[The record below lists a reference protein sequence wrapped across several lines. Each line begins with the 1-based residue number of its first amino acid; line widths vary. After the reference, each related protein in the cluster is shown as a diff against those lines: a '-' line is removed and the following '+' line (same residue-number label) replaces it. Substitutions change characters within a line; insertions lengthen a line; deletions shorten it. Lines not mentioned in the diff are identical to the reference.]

1 MRNVITIR
9 QIRASALAAAL
20 VALASATTVAG
31 TAHAPFTEL
40 GGDVGVTS
48 WQAMQEREVVMQNLD
63 HSCGSAAVATILRYF
78 YGDEVSEKA
87 VLKRINP
94 AYVARIEGAGGEGDG
109 HPAGWGH
116 GDSADTD
123 LAASFAELAD
133 AASAFG
139 YKAIGL
145 AASFAKLRTLKI
157 PAIVHV
163 KYRDQYDHFSVLRGI
178 NAHGTVRLGD
188 PSWGNTRLSR
198 HQFLEMWRT
207 RADKSADLIGR
218 ILLIVPPD
226 TSKAEVRDDFF
237 ADPEPRSIP
246 MRVLAP
252 R

>member
-1 MRNVITIR
+1 MERTVTTRIR
-9 QIRASALAAAL
+9 RVATGAACGAGLAASTAF
-20 VALASATTVAG
+20 AG
-31 TAHAPFTEL
+31 SAHAPFTEL
-40 GGDVGVTS
+40 DGDVGVTS
-48 WQAMQEREVVMQNLD
+48 WQALQEREVVIQNLD

-78 YGDEVSEKA
+78 YDEDVSEKA
-87 VLKRINP
+87 VLKTINP
-94 AYVARIEGAGGEGDG
+94 AYVARIDDSSGDG
-109 HPAGWGH
+109 HPTGWRR
-116 GDSADTD
+116 GDSAGAD

-133 AASAFG
+133 AASEFG

-198 HQFLEMWRT
+198 HQFLAMWRT
-207 RADKSADLIGR
+207 RADKSAQLAGK

-226 TSKAEVRDDFF
+226 TSKADVRRDFF

-246 MRVLAP
+246 MHVLAP